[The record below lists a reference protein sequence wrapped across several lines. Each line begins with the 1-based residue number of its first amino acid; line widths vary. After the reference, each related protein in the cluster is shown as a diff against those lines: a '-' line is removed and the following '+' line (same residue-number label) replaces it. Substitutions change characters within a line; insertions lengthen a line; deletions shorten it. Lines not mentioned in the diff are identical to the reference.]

1 MEKKIIKL
9 ISPKMSK
16 RPMDSHFKVQMSP
29 PLCLL
34 VLAGLTPQQYEVYV
48 EDENVE
54 KLNLNDQPDLVGI
67 TVKADTRNRSV
78 QIAEVYRSPG
88 QGALLWKSLRP
99 DQITSFH
106 RTQPPPASPERMML
120 LPAIYTRDCPPRR
133 KDCCTV

>member
-1 MEKKIIKL
+1 MMEKKMIKF

-54 KLNLNDQPDLVGI
+54 KLNLSDQPDLVGI

-78 QIAEVYRSPG
+78 QIAEAYRKRGIPVVMG
-88 QGALLWKSLRP
+88 GIHP
-99 DQITSFH
+99 TSC
-106 RTQPPPASPERMML
+106 PS
-120 LPAIYTRDCPPRR
+120 DCAAFADSVVVA
-133 KDCCTV
+133 KQN

>member
-1 MEKKIIKL
+1 MEKKMIKF

-54 KLNLNDQPDLVGI
+54 KLNLSDQPDLVGI

-78 QIAEVYRSPG
+78 QIAEAYRSPG
-88 QGALLWKSLRP
+88 QGALLWRP
-99 DQITSFH
+99 LNSQEFIIYH
-106 RTQPPPASPERMML
+106 RAQSSHASPEWIIL
-120 LPAIYTRDCPPRR
+120 
-133 KDCCTV
+133 